1 MSREHSYLEFRFD
14 DKRIERALALEVYS
28 VDYEGQELPKGHY
41 MVAGGSQP
49 HFCVTVSGVD
59 CDCQDFIWGDN
70 RLCKHL
76 IAALIQ
82 EKDPLILGVL

>member
-14 DKRIERALALEVYS
+14 DKRLNRALDLIVETM
-28 VDYEGQELPKGHY
+28 DYEGQDLPPGHY
-41 MVAGGSQP
+41 MVTGGRQP
-49 HFCVTVSGVD
+49 HFCHTSPHIE
-59 CDCQDFIWGDN
+59 CDCQDFVWGDH

-76 IAALIQ
+76 IAALLA